1 MTSSCETP
9 NFCSSSRSFLLVL
22 RDPAPVEV
30 DPRRVLLLLQ
40 RVRVLA
46 DRDLGDR
53 HLPVDVLEDADGAV
67 EHGGREV
74 RGADQLRHVGDLLVD
89 RGFDARQGLGALL
102 DRARLELHPLD
113 VFVERADLLEAAE
126 DAVDP
131 AGRAVVER
139 LANLRLLFVLLVRSV
154 DELVDDARV
163 AAGVLEELQDLLEH
177 DRVVRERLVD
187 LRLALLDA
195 LGDADLALA
204 VEELDRPHLAQVH
217 AHGVVGLL
225 DRFAGLVRRLRGFE
239 RRAAPGGAV
248 RIGHDLDADLE
259 EALVDP
265 ARGPS
270 APPSPRPRG
279 SSGSPRRGGSPSP
292 GPPSGGARP
301 QGTFPQS
308 PSSFPFHRGARPSAA
323 FRRMISCFRRINS
336 ARSPDPSPARS
347 IAL

>member
-1 MTSSCETP
+1 M
-9 NFCSSSRSFLLVL
+9 R
-22 RDPAPVEV
+22 
-30 DPRRVLLLLQ
+30 

-53 HLPVDVLEDADGAV
+53 HLPVDVLEDADRAV

-89 RGFDARQGLGALL
+89 RGLDARQGLGALL

-113 VFVERADLLEAAE
+113 VFVERSDLLEAPE

-131 AGRAVVER
+131 ASRAVVER
-139 LANLRLLFVLLVRSV
+139 LANLRLFFVLLVRSV

-163 AAGVLEELQDLLEH
+163 AAGVLEELEDLLEH

-187 LRLALLDA
+187 LRLALLDP

-204 VEELDRPHLAQVH
+204 VEQLDRPHLAQVH

-225 DRFAGLVRRLRGFE
+225 DRLAGLVRRLRGF
-239 RRAAPGGAV
+239 RRAAPGGAI

-259 EALVDP
+259 EAGVDSLEVLRRSGRLVREDRVDLLVEDVALLP
-265 ARGPS
+265 ARL
-270 APPSPRPRG
+270 
-279 SSGSPRRGGSPSP
+279 
-292 GPPSGGARP
+292 
-301 QGTFPQS
+301 QE
-308 PSSFPFHRGARPSAA
+308 
-323 FRRMISCFRRINS
+323 
-336 ARSPDPSPARS
+336 DPNLRELFLNHQVRFLS
-347 IAL
+347 IAERGRAQLSDA